1 LERIIRG
8 SDRIDTQHRG
18 SCPSVC
24 HKRGQTPLVSLE
36 MSNRILF
43 FMFGAATFLA
53 GWLFGF
59 TFDHVTNWIG
69 WLIP

>member
-1 LERIIRG
+1 
-8 SDRIDTQHRG
+8 
-18 SCPSVC
+18 
-24 HKRGQTPLVSLE
+24 LVSLE

>member
-1 LERIIRG
+1 M
-8 SDRIDTQHRG
+8 
-18 SCPSVC
+18 
-24 HKRGQTPLVSLE
+24 VSLE

-43 FMFGAATFLA
+43 FMLGAATFLA

>member
-1 LERIIRG
+1 VGIYIANYNATTARSIIG
-8 SDRIDTQHRG
+8 YG
-18 SCPSVC
+18 GL
-24 HKRGQTPLVSLE
+24 KGMVSLE